1 MTRRLIEC
9 LSSAIDVALAT
20 TSSGDRTD
28 FLAKEY
34 ETFLAKHTG
43 IRALD
48 AVKLAIAAER
58 SSADIFHL
66 VGTNA
71 LLFSPICKF
80 SGAKGRIVRHVFTPY
95 DRTDEMIAP
104 VRRIMNR
111 GFIDAYAFTSP
122 WIGRWAGDVAS
133 SARKFVL
140 RPPIDCDLYRP
151 LSGGG
156 SPVLE
161 SNGHVYSLLY
171 MGPLWRSRFPSV
183 NVLSALKSLIAEG
196 FDAHL
201 TIIASASRTTLSQ
214 IEEILSLVRSMS
226 LERQVALM
234 RRDLTEQERVQA
246 YNDADL
252 VVFPYVG
259 PEPEQLADPP
269 FGILESMACGGR
281 VLATDVLSIPEVITN
296 GENGFLITSTSI
308 DNLRRGIRAAL
319 ESEEKE
325 ELAAR
330 ARQQVLREFGYPAIR
345 QDAINL
351 YRNLS

>member
-1 MTRRLIEC
+1 M
-9 LSSAIDVALAT
+9 IDVALAT
-20 TSSGDRTD
+20 TSSRDRPA
-28 FLAKEY
+28 LIANEH

-71 LLFSPICKF
+71 LLFSPVCKF
-80 SGAKGRIVRHVFTPY
+80 SGAKGAIVRHVFTPY
-95 DRTDEMIAP
+95 DRTDEVVAP
-104 VRRIMNR
+104 IRRIVNR

-122 WIGRWAGDVAS
+122 RIGRWTGEVAS
-133 SARKFVL
+133 SVRKFVL

-151 LSGGG
+151 LRGRG
-156 SPVLE
+156 SRLLE
-161 SNGHVYSLLY
+161 SNGHDYSLLY
-171 MGPLWRSRFPSV
+171 MGPLWRSRFPPVSM
-183 NVLSALKSLIAEG
+183 LRALKLLLTEG

-201 TIIASASRTTLSQ
+201 TIIASAGRTTMDQ
-214 IEEILSLVRSMS
+214 IEEILSLVRSMG
-226 LERQVALM
+226 LERQVALT
-234 RRDLTEQERVQA
+234 RRDLTEQERVEA

-252 VVFPYVG
+252 TVFPYVG

-281 VLATDVLSIPEVITN
+281 VLATGILSIPEVITS
-296 GENGFLITSTSI
+296 GETGFLIASTSI
-308 DNLRRGIRAAL
+308 DNLCTGIRGAL

-325 ELAAR
+325 ELGDR
-330 ARQQVLREFGYPAIR
+330 ARQQILRQFSYSAIR
-345 QDAINL
+345 RDAINL